1 MDQIPFLKKNVA
13 TEMKGIAAI
22 YIMLSHLVSS
32 PWWWM
37 GFFLFGGGYLFVGVF
52 FFYSGYGLKKSIRN
66 NPHYLDGFLRKKI
79 ANIYFPFL
87 IAEICYTLLT
97 AYYNNDYTGLI
108 LRCVG
113 FQLSNSMLWYV
124 VEILAMYI
132 LFYLFEKRHVPMIGY
147 GIVWIIFSAF
157 ASITDLGS
165 WWYVSSPC
173 FIFGLVCGKYEE
185 KIKVIKG
192 KRRKIGIFCI
202 FLATDF
208 LHRIIAEYKI
218 GFHGIPSTYICVA
231 LMIVAVLLFVAALLT
246 IVGGRT
252 SKFRLSEI
260 IGNNSYYIY
269 LWHGFFI
276 CLYSHYIR
284 DSKLVAICVV
294 ATTMLFS
301 LLYGRIKES
310 VSYKKMSCQRIEKV

>member
-1 MDQIPFLKKNVA
+1 MNRIPFLKKDVA

-66 NPHYLDGFLRKKI
+66 NPHYLDGFLKKKI
-79 ANIYFPFL
+79 ADIYFPFL
-87 IAEICYTLLT
+87 IAETCHALLT
-97 AYYNNDYTGLI
+97 AYFNNDYNGLF

-113 FQLSNSMLWYV
+113 FQLSNSTLWYV

-132 LFYLFEKRHVPMIGY
+132 LFYLFEKKNIPMIGY
-147 GIVWIIFSAF
+147 GIAWIIFSVF

-173 FIFGLVCGKYEE
+173 FIFGLVCGEYEE

-192 KRRKIGIFCI
+192 KRRKIGIFCL
-202 FLATDF
+202 FLAVDF
-208 LHRIIAEYKI
+208 LHRMISEYKI
-218 GFHGIPSTYICVA
+218 GFYGIPSTYICVA
-231 LMIVAVLLFVAALLT
+231 LMILAALLFVAVLLT
-246 IVGGRT
+246 IVEGRA
-252 SKFRLSEI
+252 SQFRLSEI

-269 LWHGFFI
+269 LWHSFFI
-276 CLYSHYIR
+276 CLFSHYIS
-284 DSKLVAICVV
+284 DSRIVAICVV
-294 ATTMLFS
+294 ATTILFS

-310 VSYKKMSCQRIEKV
+310 VSYKKCHGKG

>member
-1 MDQIPFLKKNVA
+1 MGVD
-13 TEMKGIAAI
+13 GIFT
-22 YIMLSHLVSS
+22 VR
-32 PWWWM
+32 
-37 GFFLFGGGYLFVGVF
+37 GGYLFVGVF
-52 FFYSGYGLKKSIRN
+52 FFYSGYGLKKSIKN
-66 NPHYLDGFLRKKI
+66 NPHYLDGFLKRKI
-79 ANIYFPFL
+79 ASIYFPFL
-87 IAEICYTLLT
+87 IAETCHALLT
-97 AYYNNDYTGLI
+97 AYYNNDYSNLF

-113 FQLSNSMLWYV
+113 FQLSNSILWYV

-132 LFYLFEKRHVPMIGY
+132 LFYLFEKRHIPMIGY
-147 GIVWIIFSAF
+147 GIAWIIFSAF

-173 FIFGLVCGKYEE
+173 FFFGLVCGEYEE

-192 KRRKIGIFCI
+192 KTGIFCI

-208 LHRIIAEYKI
+208 LHRMIAEYKI
-218 GFHGIPSTYICVA
+218 GFHGIPSTYICVV
-231 LMIVAVLLFVAALLT
+231 LMIMAALLFVAALLA
-246 IVGGRT
+246 IVEGRA
-252 SKFRLSEI
+252 SQFRLSEI

-284 DSKLVAICVV
+284 DSKLVALCVV
-294 ATTMLFS
+294 VTTILFS

-310 VSYKKMSCQRIEKV
+310 MSYKKYRDKG

>member
-1 MDQIPFLKKNVA
+1 MVD
-13 TEMKGIAAI
+13 G
-22 YIMLSHLVSS
+22 
-32 PWWWM
+32 
-37 GFFLFGGGYLFVGVF
+37 LFPVRGGGYLFVGVF

-310 VSYKKMSCQRIEKV
+310 VSYKKMSCQRIEKL